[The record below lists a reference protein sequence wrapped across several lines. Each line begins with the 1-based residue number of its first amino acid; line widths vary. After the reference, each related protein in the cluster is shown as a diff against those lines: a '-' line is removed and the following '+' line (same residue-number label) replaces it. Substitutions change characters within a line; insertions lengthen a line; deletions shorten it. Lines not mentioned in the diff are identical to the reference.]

1 MRVSTSSMQYA
12 SFGLLLAFAG
22 GCTADIS
29 SSGGAG
35 GPGGLGSGGSGVGL
49 NGGGK
54 AGSSGGTVGPG
65 IAPAGAM
72 AGARPLRRLTR
83 EAYERTVQDLL
94 HLQQRPTSGLA
105 DDSRSQATDFVEA
118 GSVAEGDATALQT
131 SAETLAKGA
140 LAGGLAALM
149 SCTPDGANEA
159 SCVETFIRSFGR
171 RAFRRVLTSQEVLD
185 LQALF
190 TKSRTDG
197 KLSVQDSVQALLE
210 GMLQAPQFLYQ
221 RERSTPDTNGAA
233 GLESLTS
240 DELASRL
247 SYLLWRSMPDE
258 ALFKAVD
265 AGMLTTASDTAREAA
280 RLLADPRSQETL
292 VDFVAQWFRLPLGDT
307 SALRTSASAE
317 TKAFIGSVLSG
328 DGRLDSLLAS
338 PVNFVNQTL
347 APIYGADGISGSDV
361 QKVSSDPARRFGL
374 LTQVNF
380 LGTFADGAQS
390 HPVKR
395 GNVVFKRV
403 LCGELPPLPPNV
415 PPPGAQQQNVSN
427 RKRFEAHSQNACAR
441 GCHAFLDPLGFAFEH
456 YDGTGK
462 FRDMDGGELV
472 DSSGTFTL
480 PGGDSAWTFKD
491 AKELVDLIKT
501 SKEARTCAAKQWLRY
516 TLTRKEL
523 PEDQSSLDAES
534 AAFSSAGYDLRAL
547 FLSVASTP
555 SFLYR
560 TSTPPEG
567 SFP

>member
-1 MRVSTSSMQYA
+1 MRVLSSSMRFA

-29 SSGGAG
+29 GSG
-35 GPGGLGSGGSGVGL
+35 GPGGPGIGPGGSGVGP
-49 NGGGK
+49 NGG
-54 AGSSGGTVGPG
+54 GSSGGTVGPP
-65 IAPAGAM
+65 IAPAGAT

-94 HLQQRPTSGLA
+94 HLKQRPTSGLP
-105 DDSRSQATDFVEA
+105 DDGRSQATDFAEA

-131 SAETLAKGA
+131 SAETLAKQA

-149 SCTPDGANEA
+149 SCTPDGPNEV

-171 RAFRRVLTSQEVLD
+171 RAFRRALSSQEVLD
-185 LQALF
+185 LQSLF

-221 RERSTPDTNGAA
+221 RERSTPDTLGTG

-292 VDFVAQWFRLPLGDT
+292 VDFVAQWFRLPLGN
-307 SALRTSASAE
+307 SGALRTSASAE
-317 TKAFIGSVLSG
+317 TKAFIASVLSG

-338 PVNFVNQTL
+338 PVNFVNETL
-347 APIYGADGISGSDV
+347 APIYGVDGISGADV

-380 LGTFADGAQS
+380 LGTFADGAQA

-395 GNVVFKRV
+395 GNVIFKRV

-462 FRDMDGGELV
+462 FRDMDGGEPV
-472 DSSGTFTL
+472 DSSGTVTL
-480 PGGDSAWTFKD
+480 PGADGAWTFKD
-491 AKELVDLIKT
+491 ANELVDLIKT

-523 PEDQSSLDAES
+523 TEDQTSLDAES
-534 AAFSSAGYDLRAL
+534 TAFSSAGYDLRAL

-567 SFP
+567 NFP